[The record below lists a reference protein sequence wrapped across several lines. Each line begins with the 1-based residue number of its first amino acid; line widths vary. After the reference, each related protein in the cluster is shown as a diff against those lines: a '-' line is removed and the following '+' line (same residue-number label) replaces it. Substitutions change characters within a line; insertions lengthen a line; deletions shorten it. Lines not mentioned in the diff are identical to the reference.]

1 MDKDFN
7 GQSLVKDLLMG
18 FCLGTANI
26 IPGVS
31 GGTFLLVFKIY
42 ERVFAILN
50 QVNKSFVLGLGVIVF
65 QVVKNFGRNGS
76 LLDFMGYLK
85 EKDFF
90 FLGKLIFGALAA
102 ILALS
107 SLMKYL
113 LIYHFS
119 MTYSLF
125 FGLILVSIVIPVKM
139 LDSLK
144 GYLIF
149 FTLLGVVVTISVSWL
164 VNPYDKVKIKSNN
177 FERQYQLLYPKG
189 SPIKDALEEKFTTGT
204 GTEYSIKTP
213 GSKDEPGFFAFVGK
227 YTLDEYVYAGI
238 CGAVA
243 ISAMVLPGI
252 SGSLVLILMGAYF
265 DIISAL
271 AALKS
276 GHMDTL
282 IFLGCFGMG
291 IVIGGLVFAR
301 LINFALKR
309 YYNETMAFLIGLMAG
324 SLYALWPFK
333 KVIIMARQYVRQDS
347 GIGIIE
353 NARIYTNINILPQAG
368 DQLLYAFAFFLVG
381 CGIMYVFIRA
391 ESSRAS

>member
-1 MDKDFN
+1 
-7 GQSLVKDLLMG
+7 MG

-42 ERVFAILN
+42 ERVFAVLN
-50 QVNKSFVLGLGVIVF
+50 QVNKSCVLEFGATGF
-65 QVVKNFGRNGS
+65 QVLKNFGRNNS
-76 LLDFMGYLK
+76 ALDFIGYLK
-85 EKDFF
+85 ERDFF
-90 FLGKLIFGALAA
+90 FLGKLIFGALTA
-102 ILALS
+102 ILTLS

-113 LIYHFS
+113 LVHHFS

-144 GYLIF
+144 GYLVF
-149 FTLLGVVVTISVSWL
+149 FALLGMVLTISVSWL

-177 FERQYQLLYPKG
+177 FECEYQLLYPDGNPGQATLKEKHTADKNTLNSTE
-189 SPIKDALEEKFTTGT
+189 SPISAKKSNPT
-204 GTEYSIKTP
+204 
-213 GSKDEPGFFAFVGK
+213 DEPGFFAFTGK
-227 YTLDEYVYAGI
+227 YTMGEYVYACV

-276 GHMDTL
+276 WHMDTL

-291 IVIGGLVFAR
+291 IVAGGLVFAR

-309 YYNETMAFLIGLMAG
+309 YYNATMAFLIGLMAG

-333 KVIIMARQYVRQDS
+333 KVIIMARQYVRQDN

-353 NARIYTNINILPQAG
+353 NSPIYTNINILPQASY
-368 DQLLYAFAFFLVG
+368 QLFYAFVFFLLG

-391 ESSRAS
+391 ESSRTF

>member
-1 MDKDFN
+1 MNKN
-7 GQSLVKDLLMG
+7 LNQPSLAKELFMG

-42 ERVFAILN
+42 ERVFDILN
-50 QVNKSFVLGLGVIVF
+50 LINKPFILGLGAIGF
-65 QVVKNFGRNGS
+65 QVVKKFGRNGS
-76 LLDFMGYLK
+76 ILDFIRFLQ
-85 EKDFF
+85 ERDFF
-90 FLGKLIFGALAA
+90 FLGKLILGAMAA

-107 SLMKYL
+107 GLMKYL
-113 LIYHFS
+113 LIHQFT

-125 FGLILVSIVIPVKM
+125 FGLILVSIIIPVKM
-139 LDSLK
+139 LDSIK
-144 GYLIF
+144 GNLFF
-149 FTLLGVVVTISVSWL
+149 FTLLGVIVTVSVSCM

-177 FERQYQLLYPKG
+177 FERQYQLQYPDGNTDKVAQKNDQAART
-189 SPIKDALEEKFTTGT
+189 IEK
-204 GTEYSIKTP
+204 P
-213 GSKDEPGFFAFVGK
+213 GIFAFIGK
-227 YTLDEYVYAGI
+227 YTMEEYVYAAI

-282 IFLGCFGMG
+282 IFLGCFGIG
-291 IVIGGLVFAR
+291 IVVGGLVFSR

-309 YYNETMAFLIGLMAG
+309 YYNATMAFLIGLMAG

-347 GIGIIE
+347 GIAIIE
-353 NARIYTNINILPQAG
+353 NARVYTNINILPQTSY
-368 DQLLYAFAFFLVG
+368 QLMYAFAFFLVG

-391 ESSRAS
+391 ESSQAT

>member
-1 MDKDFN
+1 MIKDFN
-7 GQSLVKDLLMG
+7 GKSLVKELLMG

-42 ERVFAILN
+42 ERVFAIVN
-50 QVNKSFVLGLGVIVF
+50 QINKSFVLGFGVLGF

-76 LLDFMGYLK
+76 FLDFMGYVK
-85 EKDFF
+85 ERDFF
-90 FLGKLIFGALAA
+90 FLGKLAIGALVA

-113 LIYHFS
+113 LVYHFS

-125 FGLILVSIVIPVKM
+125 FGLILVSIIIPIKM
-139 LDSLK
+139 LESIK
-144 GYLIF
+144 GYLF
-149 FTLLGVVVTISVSWL
+149 FFILLGMVSTISVSWL
-164 VNPYDKVKIKSNN
+164 VNPYDKVKIKSDN
-177 FERQYQLLYPKG
+177 FERQYQLLYPEGKSANA
-189 SPIKDALEEKFTTGT
+189 SPEDENTPGEEKTGT
-204 GTEYSIKTP
+204 RVSNPEDKP
-213 GSKDEPGFFAFVGK
+213 ELFAFTGK
-227 YTLDEYVYAGI
+227 YTMDEYLYAGI
-238 CGAVA
+238 CGAIA

-282 IFLGCFGMG
+282 IFLGFFGVG
-291 IVIGGLVFAR
+291 IVVGGLIFAR

-309 YYNETMAFLIGLMAG
+309 YYNATMAFLIGLMAG

-333 KVIIMARQYVRQDS
+333 KVVIMARQYVRQD
-347 GIGIIE
+347 GGLGIIE
-353 NARIYTNINILPQAG
+353 NARIYTNINILPRAG
-368 DQLLYAFAFFLVG
+368 DQLLYGLAFFLVG
-381 CGIMYVFIRA
+381 CGIMYVFIRV